1 MARQYKKIL
10 KKIQPKDKTKKPK
23 EKPEK
28 IGKDYVLI
36 VVLVITILFMAIG
49 WSYFSNINRGLY
61 VALTASLLATYI
73 RRHVKLTER
82 QDYWVEKASQVAM
95 GVAIVL
101 FGIVAY
107 QQYFSEE

>member
-36 VVLVITILFMAIG
+36 IVLVITILFMAIG
-49 WSYFSNINRGLY
+49 WPYFSNINRGLY
-61 VALTASLLATYI
+61 VALTASLLSTSMS
-73 RRHVKLTER
+73 V
-82 QDYWVEKASQVAM
+82 
-95 GVAIVL
+95 
-101 FGIVAY
+101 
-107 QQYFSEE
+107 